1 MQINNM
7 LIRVHTIINPYFS
20 LFN

>member
-1 MQINNM
+1 M